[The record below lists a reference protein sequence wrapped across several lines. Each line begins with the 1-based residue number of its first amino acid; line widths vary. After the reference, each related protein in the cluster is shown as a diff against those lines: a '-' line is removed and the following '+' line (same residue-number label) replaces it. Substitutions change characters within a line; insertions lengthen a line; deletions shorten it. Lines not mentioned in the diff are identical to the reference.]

1 MRGLDRGEQF
11 IVTRNSVPVGEL
23 VPNRRP
29 EFVAR
34 DVVLTAFAGL
44 PRLDG
49 EQFRKDV
56 DQFVDQDPTPRA

>member
-11 IVTRNSVPVGEL
+11 IATRNSVPVGEL
-23 VPNRRP
+23 VPIRRRQ
-29 EFVAR
+29 FVPR
-34 DVVLTAFAGL
+34 DVVLAAFAGL

-49 EQFRKDV
+49 EQFRKEI